1 MMLKKNAQNVV
12 EKSLD
17 QWICYD
23 CVCVEHW
30 TRTNE
35 ENYISEVTAD
45 LYVRLAG
52 PRRPVSE
59 RKGCRLEIILLT

>member
-12 EKSLD
+12 EKWLD

-30 TRTNE
+30 TRTN
-35 ENYISEVTAD
+35 YISEVTAD
-45 LYVRLAG
+45 LYVRL
-52 PRRPVSE
+52 
-59 RKGCRLEIILLT
+59 